1 MEVIKVDDMRAER
14 GVMVEGVEEEQ
25 EQQQGT
31 IRGMKFALPVWGPVN
46 FSSFSFDLFFFLLS
60 SLSLSRCALSLSLNT
75 RSPSSLL
82 PSLVFCFPAFWL
94 VDPQA

>member
-25 EQQQGT
+25 EQQEGT
-31 IRGMKFALPVWGPVN
+31 IRGMKFSLPVWGPVN

-60 SLSLSRCALSLSLNT
+60 LSPLVVLSLSR
-75 RSPSSLL
+75 
-82 PSLVFCFPAFWL
+82 
-94 VDPQA
+94 